1 MCLNKYRKGT
11 LNLLW
16 YQSVYLFVF
25 YVHNA
30 NIYIGAKPS
39 LYTFILIKRNTFI
52 LKKKKCYPRVA
63 VSQLTFIDDAMNQ
76 GQTTRLTLGITQV
89 N

>member
-25 YVHNA
+25 NVHNA

-39 LYTFILIKRNTFI
+39 LYTFIHIKRNTFI
-52 LKKKKCYPRVA
+52 LKQKKKCYPRAA
-63 VSQLTFIDDAMNQ
+63 VSQLTFIEDAMNQ
-76 GQTTRLTLGITQV
+76 GQTRLTLGITQV